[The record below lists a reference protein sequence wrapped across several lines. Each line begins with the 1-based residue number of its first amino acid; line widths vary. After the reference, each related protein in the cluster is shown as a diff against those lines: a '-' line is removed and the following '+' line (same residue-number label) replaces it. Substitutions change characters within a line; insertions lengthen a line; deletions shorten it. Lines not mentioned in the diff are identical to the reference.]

1 MNSKPARRNGSEADG
16 KVWPDAAAKV
26 YSRPWVSLTI
36 GNDGCTRAEDNMPV
50 DAVDACFRITQLRNT
65 PFFPSATRGQSR

>member
-26 YSRPWVSLTI
+26 YSRLWVSLTI
-36 GNDGCTRAEDNMPV
+36 GNDGCTRSEDYMG
-50 DAVDACFRITQLRNT
+50 AVDACFSITQLRNI